1 MIGRAAILL
10 GAAYMT
16 YVMARRGLRAL
27 QGAGSG
33 DRGRPRPIEAARPC
47 PECGVY
53 VVGTH
58 PSPCTRP
65 DCFYGRS

>member
-1 MIGRAAILL
+1 MIGRALVLL
-10 GAAYMT
+10 GAAYMA
-16 YVMARRGLRAL
+16 YAMARRSLQALR
-27 QGAGSG
+27 GTGSAE
-33 DRGRPRPIEAARPC
+33 RPRPIEAARPC

-58 PSPCTRP
+58 PAPCTRT